1 MTANTSNT
9 EPHKLETTFDGD
21 DVIHTVYRPDPAAE
35 GGEVK
40 DQTKWKQ
47 KKIIGQ
53 GAFGEVT
60 LQEEEGREKFR
71 AVKKL
76 SRQARNVNWS
86 QELDTLAGLREVSNS
101 PVYIS
106 VPGANASPPASVFI
120 CTVPWMVRE
129 PRLHFLCN
137 GVRRAR

>member
-1 MTANTSNT
+1 MTANTSST
-9 EPHKLETTFDGD
+9 ELHKLETTFDGG

-35 GGEVK
+35 GGEIK
-40 DQTKWKQ
+40 DRTKWKP

-53 GAFGEVT
+53 GTFGEVM

-106 VPGANASPPASVFI
+106 VPGANASSSASVFI
-120 CTVPWMVRE
+120 CAVSRIV
-129 PRLHFLCN
+129 
-137 GVRRAR
+137 